1 MAKQYGLI
9 SMKKKSEDAR
19 IKREAKMVIDKALE
33 EDPNIFA
40 YDEVYDDMK
49 KEQDQMAGVSAGS
62 GDGTKKKSKFIGNL
76 KLNAEK
82 RKIAEEHRIDR
93 KIEREREAEGDQFA
107 DKESFVTE
115 AYRQKLLERKIY
127 EEREKKEIELEGRQ
141 SILPIWHLTLCP
153 IFYFP

>member
-9 SMKKKSEDAR
+9 NMKKKSEDAR
-19 IKREAKMVIDKALE
+19 TKRETKMVIDRALE

-40 YDEVYDDMK
+40 YDEIYDDIH
-49 KEQDQMAGVSAGS
+49 KERDQTAGVSAAS
-62 GDGTKKKSKFIGNL
+62 DDGAKKKSKFIGNL

-115 AYRQKLLERKIY
+115 AYRQKLLERKLY
-127 EEREKKEIELEGRQ
+127 EEREKKEMELEGMK
-141 SILPIWHLTLCP
+141 SIAN
-153 IFYFP
+153 

>member
-9 SMKKKSEDAR
+9 TMKKKSEDVR
-19 IKREAKMVIDKALE
+19 TKREVKEVMDKALE
-33 EDPNIFA
+33 EDPNIFL
-40 YDEVYDDMK
+40 YDEIYDDIHQK
-49 KEQDQMAGVSAGS
+49 RDQAVAASTESGAGA
-62 GDGTKKKSKFIGNL
+62 KKSKFIGNL

-115 AYRQKLLERKIY
+115 AYRQKLLERKLY
-127 EEREKKEIELEGRQ
+127 EEREKKEIELEGIKVIGRSQ
-141 SILPIWHLTLCP
+141 LSTQIILKLTL
-153 IFYFP
+153 